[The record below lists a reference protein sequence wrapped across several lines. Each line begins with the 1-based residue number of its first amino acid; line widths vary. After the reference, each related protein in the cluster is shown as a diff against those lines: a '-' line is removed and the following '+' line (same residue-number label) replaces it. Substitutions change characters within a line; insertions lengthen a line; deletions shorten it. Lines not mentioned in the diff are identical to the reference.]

1 MRRNDIVLFGA
12 ILLLALL
19 VAGAGHLTG
28 QTEEGTTV
36 VVSINGKEYGT
47 YALSENQTVELPSKF
62 GKNRLMISDG
72 VVWMETAVCPDQ
84 YCVKQGKISRVGE
97 QIICLPNKIV
107 VELTGEEPDSLDT
120 IVY

>member
-1 MRRNDIVLFGA
+1 MKRNDGILLGV
-12 ILLLALL
+12 ILLLAALL
-19 VAGAGHLTG
+19 AGAGHLAG
-28 QTEEGTTV
+28 QAEEGTTV

-47 YALSENQTVELPSKF
+47 YALSENQMVELPGEL
-62 GKNRLMISDG
+62 GKNKLMISDG

-97 QIICLPNKIV
+97 QIVCLPNKIL